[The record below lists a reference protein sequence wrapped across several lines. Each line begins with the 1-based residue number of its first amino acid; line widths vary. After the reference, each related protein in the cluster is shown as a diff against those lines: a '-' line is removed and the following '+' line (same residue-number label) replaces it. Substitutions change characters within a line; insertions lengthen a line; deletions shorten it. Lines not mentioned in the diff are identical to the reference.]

1 MIFRGLDTKDGIK
14 KEIKVEDGIIT
25 SVTILGD
32 STPTTL
38 FLSHVLLD
46 MQVNGYKG
54 IDYSGEDLSEE
65 KIISLV
71 ETLSKTGT
79 LRHVPT
85 IITNSEER
93 IIKNLSIIS
102 RTVEKYPLVKQSI
115 TGIHIE
121 GPFISPLDGPRGA
134 HDPRFVRELD
144 ILEVKRWQKSAKG
157 LLKIITIAPEKKG
170 SVPFIE
176 EATRMGIT
184 VALGHCEPTDEE
196 IDEAIKAG
204 AKLSTHLGNGSS
216 ATLPRLKNHIW
227 KQTAEDSLIAGII
240 TDGFH
245 LPESVVRTIY
255 RTKGKERI
263 ILVSDVAPLGGLEPG
278 ISKWGNIG
286 VEICADGHLELEG
299 TSLLAGAGHLL
310 DRDIVKFMNYSGATI
325 KEAIET
331 VTINPM
337 KILGLEI
344 NNCEVGQKADIMAF
358 KIEGDKLKMEKAA
371 LGGYLVMSE

>member
-14 KEIKVEDGIIT
+14 KEINVEDSIIT
-25 SVTILGD
+25 RIKILSD
-32 STPTTL
+32 NTPTPL
-38 FLSHVLLD
+38 FLSPVFTD

-54 IDYSGEDLSEE
+54 IDYSGDDLTEE
-65 KIISLV
+65 KILSLID
-71 ETLSKTGT
+71 TLSLTGT

-93 IIKNLSIIS
+93 IIKNLTIIS
-102 RTVEKYPLVKQSI
+102 NTVEKYHIAKEAIPGV
-115 TGIHIE
+115 HIE
-121 GPFISPLDGPRGA
+121 GPFISSLDGPRGA

-157 LLKIITIAPEKKG
+157 LVKIITIAPEKKG
-170 SVPFIE
+170 AVPFIK
-176 EATRMGIT
+176 EATKIGIT
-184 VALGHCEPTDEE
+184 VSIGHAEPSDEE
-196 IDEAIKAG
+196 IDEAIDAG
-204 AKLSTHLGNGSS
+204 CKLSTHLGNGSS

-227 KQTAEDSLIAGII
+227 KQVAEDRLIAGII

-245 LPESVVRTIY
+245 LPESVIRTFY
-255 RTKGKERI
+255 RTKGKERL

-278 ISKWGNIG
+278 LSKWGNIA
-286 VEICADGHLELEG
+286 VEICADGHLQLAG

-310 DRDIVKFMNYSGATI
+310 DHDIVKFMKNSGASI

-337 KILGLEI
+337 KVLGLEI
-344 NNCEVGQKADIMAF
+344 NNFEVGQKADIMAF
-358 KIEGDKLKMEKAA
+358 KIEGDKLKVEKAA